1 MTKNNLG
8 GGIVGCA
15 LALAAFVSSIQAQ
28 NGIEPRYE
36 RYNADRK
43 SIEVDG
49 NLDDWAGVNF
59 IEPLFEASDGRE
71 GGKGNSTIGETTYST
86 FAEFAGGTWSGPD
99 DHKTSIAVA
108 WDQEGLY
115 LGIVVTDDEHEHA
128 AGNAWNGDGV
138 QMGLTNPERDTVTHL
153 YNYAIKAGY
162 ESGKVYKGGDAGA
175 IADKEKGPGNYTV
188 AMVRNDDTKKTI
200 YEALFTPDS
209 FGFAQFEVG
218 QQFGFGVC
226 VNDGDNDTPGQKGW
240 SGWGPHMIVFGKT
253 APDAALVTL
262 TAAEV
267 LASFETSFTEGEIPD
282 SAELFGTATIG
293 PDENDEADEPN
304 EFLHVT
310 DALNGQNGSMKIGD
324 ITDGRTFKDFEVG
337 FKVYISDSTCC
348 GSEDDFSEEHRPAD
362 GWSLS
367 IGNDLPDTIGL
378 AEEGA
383 GSGIRICFDTWDSGG
398 GEAPAIDV
406 WNGVQGQVGDGNQGA
421 WSGGLF
427 VRQNFGGVTGASDDV
442 KFKDPDTGEL
452 VFMWTHGEWVDFSLK
467 ILGGQLS
474 INYKGYQM
482 INETLPPGW
491 PALTAPEWLFAGRT
505 GGANSAHWVDDF
517 YVKVYKP
524 SGPIVSGFEGT
535 PTGVSVSL
543 TDAEGNGLVADS
555 VTAKFDGAA
564 VEASSSK
571 DGDVTTIVYNTP
583 DFLPAGTDH
592 SIEVTYTD
600 EKGNINVKTLGFT
613 VAAYTMI
620 DPSSAAPSS
629 LKGDSG
635 FIANI
640 TQISVEQTGGAADV
654 HGNTIVK
661 ANQQIDGVFIDPNT
675 EEAFLNEAD
684 EDAFE
689 GWSYYP
695 VVVETVNQNQDAPG
709 AAGNF
714 NESNGKE
721 DEPIPGIP
729 GWGGSTDGIAG
740 EYIALLD
747 LAKGSYQL
755 GVNSDDGFQATIG
768 SNFGDLGSQVLGE
781 FNGGRGASDTLFDIV
796 VTEAGLYPFRVLWFE
811 GGGGA
816 NVEIFSMVNGEKT
829 LINDPDVDGSIKAYT
844 IKGATVDESTTDRVD
859 TGRAVLVSVSPANG
873 DKLVKANSIDVVAQ
887 NGSASTIDQGSIT
900 MTLNGDAVTPS
911 VSKSGDTITIS
922 LAPDGGLPVGNHT
935 VVVSMKESTGATKS
949 ATTSFGVPGIY
960 SLVGAV
966 PSEAAGFI
974 TVREYH
980 GIGTTD
986 IPVLMANAK
995 FPDNPDVNTIATYF
1009 EWPQSGDI
1017 NVNPA
1022 GNVRDNYGWHLSG
1035 FIHPPETGEYI
1046 FSVATDDNSQLWLS
1060 TDEDPANAVQITQ
1073 ESTWQGVRS
1082 FQPVGDETTSVPV
1095 LLEAGKAYFIE
1106 CIAKEGGGGDN
1117 MAVAWSL
1124 PSDEGFEA
1132 EAGALPISGDY
1143 LSPFTWTGPE
1153 VPELT
1158 SASPTGVSDSTDYSV
1173 SISVA
1178 NGESV
1183 KVSEFTKLE
1192 AGGQNILGGAETTLG
1207 NISASITA
1215 DASGDPATEYT
1226 IVAEWKNSD
1235 GSTGSHEYTIMT
1247 SPHSEDTLYI
1257 EVEDFNYDGGEWF
1270 TFEDNEGGG
1279 AYEGLGAVSGI
1290 DFNNSG
1296 NASPNYREIPDNHPG
1311 MADST
1316 GFDANRG
1323 DFDMDVDFKMGWN
1336 DDGDWYNYTR
1346 DFPAA
1351 ETYYNVI
1358 GRFSSGGAAIN
1369 STLSVVTGDATAE
1382 GHSVEVQGS
1391 FKGGPTACWD
1401 CMEFF
1406 PLKDD
1411 DGQISRV
1418 KLAGESTVRL
1428 TKVGGNMD
1436 ANYMAFVKSAVQAPN
1451 ESLADPTEGMVDLT
1465 TPGDAVVALLTEDS
1479 PGGELVA
1486 NAIDNDSSTKYLN
1499 FTGKNN
1505 TPSGLSISTGGGIVS
1520 GIALTSANDAPERDP
1535 ATYTLSGS
1543 NDGSSW
1549 TDIASGNVPA
1559 FGARFE
1565 RQAWAIDNTASYTDY
1580 KLIFDTT
1587 ASSNGCCMQ
1596 VAEVELL
1603 TKLSDLADISSP
1615 GDAVAALP
1623 SADSPGGEQVPN
1635 AIDDN
1640 TQTKYLNFIGKN
1652 NTPTGLSI
1660 STGGGVVKGLALTS
1674 ANDAPER
1681 DPATFELWTGDT
1693 MIASGTVPAFTD
1705 RFQRQVVAIDS
1716 AVAAS
1721 DYKLMFTTTAA
1732 SNGCCMQVAE
1742 VELLGTKSA
1751 SAPAISVVRNADG
1764 SLTVSFDGTLQTA
1777 PTVNGPWTDV
1787 DAASPVNWS
1796 KDQAAGFARSKN

>member
-1 MTKNNLG
+1 MKRNMVRR
-8 GGIVGCA
+8 GIVGCA
-15 LALAAFVSSIQAQ
+15 FALAAFVSSIQAQ

-71 GGKGNSTIGETTYST
+71 GGKGNTTIGEKTYST

-128 AGNAWNGDGV
+128 ANNAWNGDGV

-282 SAELFGTATIG
+282 SAELFGVATIG

-324 ITDGRTFKDFEVG
+324 ITGGRTFKDFEVG

-348 GSEDDFSEEHRPAD
+348 GDEDDFSEGHRPAD

-406 WNGVQGQVGDGNQGA
+406 WNGVQGQVGDGDQGA

-427 VRQNFGGVTGASDDV
+427 VRQNFGGVTGASDED

-467 ILGGQLS
+467 ILGGQLQ

-482 INETLPPGW
+482 INETLPAGW

-505 GGANSAHWVDDF
+505 GGANAAHWVDDF

-535 PTGVSVSL
+535 ASGVSVSL

-571 DGDVTTIVYNTP
+571 DGDVTTIVYNAP

-592 SIEVTYTD
+592 TIEVTYTD
-600 EKGNINVKTLGFT
+600 EKGNINVKTLGYT

-675 EEAFLNEAD
+675 EEAYLNEAD

-714 NESNGKE
+714 NEGNGKE

-873 DKLVKANSIDVVAQ
+873 DKLVKASSIDVVAQ
-887 NGSASTIDQGSIT
+887 NGSASTIDQGSVT

-911 VSKSGDTITIS
+911 VSKSGDTVTIS

-949 ATTSFGVPGIY
+949 ATTSFY
-960 SLVGAV
+960 V
-966 PSEAAGFI
+966 PSIYKRDTPAPTEAQGGL

-986 IPVLMANAK
+986 IPVLMADAK
-995 FPDNPDVNTIATYF
+995 FPDSPDATAIASYF

-1022 GNVRDNYGWHLSG
+1022 GNVRDNYGWHVSG
-1035 FIHPPETGEYI
+1035 YIHPPETGEYI

-1060 TDEDPANAVQITQ
+1060 TDEDPANAVQITN
-1073 ESTWQGVRS
+1073 ESQWQGVRNY
-1082 FQPVGDETTSVPV
+1082 QPMSDETTSAPV
-1095 LLEAGKAYFIE
+1095 LLEAGKTYFIE
-1106 CIAKEGGGGDN
+1106 CFAKEVA
-1117 MAVAWSL
+1117 AV
-1124 PSDEGFEA
+1124 
-1132 EAGALPISGDY
+1132 I
-1143 LSPFTWTGPE
+1143 TWP
-1153 VPELT
+1153 LH
-1158 SASPTGVSDSTDYSV
+1158 GV
-1173 SISVA
+1173 
-1178 NGESV
+1178 
-1183 KVSEFTKLE
+1183 F
-1192 AGGQNILGGAETTLG
+1192 
-1207 NISASITA
+1207 
-1215 DASGDPATEYT
+1215 
-1226 IVAEWKNSD
+1226 
-1235 GSTGSHEYTIMT
+1235 
-1247 SPHSEDTLYI
+1247 
-1257 EVEDFNYDGGEWF
+1257 
-1270 TFEDNEGGG
+1270 
-1279 AYEGLGAVSGI
+1279 
-1290 DFNNSG
+1290 
-1296 NASPNYREIPDNHPG
+1296 
-1311 MADST
+1311 
-1316 GFDANRG
+1316 
-1323 DFDMDVDFKMGWN
+1323 
-1336 DDGDWYNYTR
+1336 
-1346 DFPAA
+1346 
-1351 ETYYNVI
+1351 
-1358 GRFSSGGAAIN
+1358 
-1369 STLSVVTGDATAE
+1369 
-1382 GHSVEVQGS
+1382 
-1391 FKGGPTACWD
+1391 
-1401 CMEFF
+1401 
-1406 PLKDD
+1406 
-1411 DGQISRV
+1411 
-1418 KLAGESTVRL
+1418 
-1428 TKVGGNMD
+1428 
-1436 ANYMAFVKSAVQAPN
+1436 
-1451 ESLADPTEGMVDLT
+1451 
-1465 TPGDAVVALLTEDS
+1465 
-1479 PGGELVA
+1479 
-1486 NAIDNDSSTKYLN
+1486 
-1499 FTGKNN
+1499 
-1505 TPSGLSISTGGGIVS
+1505 
-1520 GIALTSANDAPERDP
+1520 
-1535 ATYTLSGS
+1535 
-1543 NDGSSW
+1543 
-1549 TDIASGNVPA
+1549 
-1559 FGARFE
+1559 
-1565 RQAWAIDNTASYTDY
+1565 
-1580 KLIFDTT
+1580 
-1587 ASSNGCCMQ
+1587 
-1596 VAEVELL
+1596 LL
-1603 TKLSDLADISSP
+1603 TKDLKQK
-1615 GDAVAALP
+1615 
-1623 SADSPGGEQVPN
+1623 QVRCQSL
-1635 AIDDN
+1635 AI
-1640 TQTKYLNFIGKN
+1640 
-1652 NTPTGLSI
+1652 
-1660 STGGGVVKGLALTS
+1660 TS
-1674 ANDAPER
+1674 LHSHGQD
-1681 DPATFELWTGDT
+1681 LK
-1693 MIASGTVPAFTD
+1693 
-1705 RFQRQVVAIDS
+1705 FQ
-1716 AVAAS
+1716 
-1721 DYKLMFTTTAA
+1721 
-1732 SNGCCMQVAE
+1732 N
-1742 VELLGTKSA
+1742 
-1751 SAPAISVVRNADG
+1751 
-1764 SLTVSFDGTLQTA
+1764 
-1777 PTVNGPWTDV
+1777 
-1787 DAASPVNWS
+1787 
-1796 KDQAAGFARSKN
+1796 

>member
-1 MTKNNLG
+1 MTKNNLR
-8 GGIVGCA
+8 GGIVACA
-15 LALAAFVSSIQAQ
+15 LALAAFVSSTNAQ

-36 RYNADRK
+36 RYNADRR

-49 NLDDWAGVNF
+49 DLSDWAGVNF
-59 IEPLFEASDGRE
+59 IEPLFHASDGRE
-71 GGKGNSTIGETTYST
+71 GGKGNSTIGDVTYST

-153 YNYAIKAGY
+153 YNYCIRDGY
-162 ESGKVYKGGDAGA
+162 ESGKVYKNGDAGI
-175 IADKEKGPGNYTV
+175 IADKERGPGNYTV

-226 VNDGDNDTPGQKGW
+226 VNDGDSDTPGQKGW

-282 SAELFGTATIG
+282 SAQLFGVAEIG
-293 PDENDEADEPN
+293 PDERDESDEPN

-324 ITDGRTFKDFEVG
+324 ITEGRTFKDFEVG

-348 GSEDDFSEEHRPAD
+348 GNADDMNAGHRPAD

-367 IGNDLPDTIGL
+367 IGNNLPDTIGL

-406 WNGVQGQVGDGNQGA
+406 WNGVQGQVGDGNQGS

-427 VRQNFGGVTGASDDV
+427 VRQNFQGVTGAPDSA
-442 KFKDPDTGEL
+442 KFKDPDTGEF

-467 ILGGQLS
+467 ILGGQLK
-474 INYKGYQM
+474 INYKGYEM

-535 PTGVSVSL
+535 PGGVSVSL
-543 TDAEGNGLVADS
+543 TDAEGNGLKADS
-555 VTAKFDGAA
+555 VSAKFDGVA
-564 VEASSSK
+564 VEVATSK
-571 DGDVTTIVYNTP
+571 ADGVTTIAYLV
-583 DFLPAGTDH
+583 DEFLPAGSDH
-592 SIEVTYTD
+592 TIEVTYGD
-600 EKGNINVKTLGFT
+600 EKGNINVKTLSFT
-613 VAAYTMI
+613 VPNYTSI
-620 DPSSAAPSS
+620 DPSSKAASS

-640 TQISVEQTGGAADV
+640 TQISTEQTGGANNL
-654 HGNTIVK
+654 HGNNI
-661 ANQQIDGVFIDPNT
+661 ANAEKQINGEYIDPNT
-675 EEAFLNEAD
+675 EEQFLNEAD
-684 EDAFE
+684 EEAFE
-689 GWSYYP
+689 GWSYFP

-709 AAGNF
+709 AVGNF
-714 NESNGKE
+714 NEGNGKE

-747 LAKGSYQL
+747 LARGSYTL

-768 SNFGDLGSQVLGE
+768 ANFGDLGAQVLGE
-781 FNGGRGASDTLFDIV
+781 FNGGRGASDTTFDIV
-796 VTEAGLYPFRVLWFE
+796 VEEAGLYPFRVLWFE

-816 NVEIFSMVNGEKT
+816 NVEIFSMVNGAKT

-844 IKGATVDESTTDRVD
+844 IKGATVDETTTDRVD
-859 TGRAVLVSVSPANG
+859 TGRAVLVSVSPNG
-873 DKLVKANSIDVVAQ
+873 KLVKTGTIAVVAR
-887 NGSASTIDQGSIT
+887 NGSATTIDQGSIELK
-900 MTLNGDAVTPS
+900 LNGEAVNAS
-911 VSKSGDTITIS
+911 VDKDGDTLTIS
-922 LAPDGGLPVGNHT
+922 LSPDGGLPVGSHT
-935 VVVSMKESTGATKS
+935 VSVSMKESNGATKS
-949 ATTSFGVPGIY
+949 ASWSFNVPAIY
-960 SLVGAV
+960 KRDTPA
-966 PSEAAGFI
+966 PTEAQGGL

-980 GIGTTD
+980 GIGTTSLQ
-986 IPVLMANAK
+986 VLQDQAK
-995 FPDNPDVNTIATYF
+995 FPDSPDATAIAPYF

-1017 NVNPA
+1017 EVNPP
-1022 GNVRDNYGWHLSG
+1022 GNVRDNYGWHLMG
-1035 FIHPPETGEYI
+1035 YIHPPETGEYI

-1060 TDEDPANAVQITQ
+1060 TDADPANAVQITQ
-1073 ESTWQGVRS
+1073 ESTWQGVRN
-1082 FQPVGDETTSVPV
+1082 FQPLGDETTSLPV
-1095 LLEAGKAYFIE
+1095 LLEAGKTYFIE
-1106 CIAKEGGGGDN
+1106 CFAKEGGGGDN

-1132 EAGALPISGDY
+1132 EAGALPISGEY

-1153 VPELT
+1153 APELG
-1158 SASPTGVSDSTDYSV
+1158 AVSPNGVTNDTDFSV
-1173 SISVA
+1173 SVTIN
-1178 NGESV
+1178 NGEGV

-1192 AGGQNILGGAETTLG
+1192 VGGKSVLGDAEVNLG
-1207 NISASITA
+1207 SISSSISA
-1215 DASGDPATEYT
+1215 DASGDPATMYD
-1226 IVAEWKNSD
+1226 VSVEWKNSD
-1235 GSTGSHEYTIMT
+1235 GSTGSHEYSIMT

-1257 EVEDFNYDGGEWF
+1257 ETEDFNYDGGEWF
-1270 TFEDNEGGG
+1270 TFEETDGGG

-1296 NASPNYREIPDNHPG
+1296 NASPNYRDIPDNHPG

-1316 GFDANRG
+1316 GFDGNRG
-1323 DFDMDVDFKMGWN
+1323 EFDMDVDFKMGWN
-1336 DDGDWYNYTR
+1336 DNGDWYNYTR
-1346 DFPAA
+1346 DFPSA

-1358 GRFSSGGAAIN
+1358 GRFSSGGAAVDN
-1369 STLSVVTGDATAE
+1369 SLSIVTGDATEE
-1382 GHSVEVQGS
+1382 GHSVEEVGK
-1391 FKGGPTACWD
+1391 FNGPATACWN

-1406 PLKDD
+1406 PLRDP
-1411 DGQISRV
+1411 DGQLSRV
-1418 KLAGESTVRL
+1418 KIAGETTVRL

-1436 ANYMAFVKSAVQAPN
+1436 ANYMAFVKSAVQEPN
-1451 ESLADPTEGMVDLT
+1451 TPIVVDNPTDGMIDLT
-1465 TPGDAVVALLTEDS
+1465 TPGDAVVALITEDS
-1479 PGGELVA
+1479 PGSERVP
-1486 NAIDNDSSTKYLN
+1486 NAIDNNPQTKYLN
-1499 FTGKNN
+1499 FTGRNN

-1543 NDGSSW
+1543 NDGSTW

-1565 RQAWAIDNTASYTDY
+1565 RQAWAIDNTASYSDY
-1580 KLIFDTT
+1580 KLIFNTT

-1603 TKLSDLADISSP
+1603 TKLSDLSDISSP
-1615 GDAVAALP
+1615 GDATAALP
-1623 SADSPGGEQVPN
+1623 SEDSPGSERHPN

-1640 TQTKYLNFIGKN
+1640 PQTKYLNFIGRN
-1652 NTPTGLSI
+1652 NTPSGLSI

-1681 DPATFELWTGDT
+1681 DPATFELWSGDT
-1693 MIASGTVPAFTD
+1693 KIAEGAVPAFTE
-1705 RFQRQVVAIDS
+1705 RFQRQVIAIDS
-1716 AVAAS
+1716 AIAAS
-1721 DYKLMFTTTAA
+1721 DYKLMFPTTAS

-1742 VELLGTKSA
+1742 VELLGIKSA
-1751 SAPAISVVRNADG
+1751 SAPTISVVRNADG
-1764 SLTVSFDGTLQTA
+1764 TVTVTFEGTLQTA
-1777 PTVNGPWTDV
+1777 PTVNGPWSDV
-1787 DAASPVNWS
+1787 DAASPLTIPA
-1796 KDQAAGFARSKN
+1796 DAAAAFGRAKN

>member
-8 GGIVGCA
+8 GGIVACA
-15 LALAAFVSSIQAQ
+15 LALAAFVSSTQAQ

-128 AGNAWNGDGV
+128 ANNAWNGDGV

-175 IADKEKGPGNYTV
+175 IADKERGPGNYTV

-267 LASFETSFTEGEIPD
+267 LASFETSFTEGEIPE
-282 SAELFGTATIG
+282 SAELFGVAEIG
-293 PDENDEADEPN
+293 PDERDESDEPN

-324 ITDGRTFKDFEVG
+324 ITGGRTFKDFEVG

-348 GSEDDFSEEHRPAD
+348 GDGDDFSEGHRPAD

-383 GSGIRICFDTWDSGG
+383 GSGIRICFDTWESGG

-406 WNGVQGQVGDGNQGA
+406 WNGVQGQVGDGNQGS

-427 VRQNFGGVTGASDDV
+427 VRQNFAGVTNASDES
-442 KFKDPDTGEL
+442 KFKDPDTGEY

-467 ILGGQLS
+467 ILGGQLQ

-535 PTGVSVSL
+535 PGGVSVSL

-555 VTAKFDGAA
+555 VSAKFDGAA
-564 VEASSSK
+564 IEASSSK
-571 DGDVTTIVYNTP
+571 DGDVTTITYNTP
-583 DFLPAGTDH
+583 EFLPAGSDH
-592 SIEVTYTD
+592 SIEITYTD
-600 EKGNINVKTLGFT
+600 EKGNINVKQLSFT
-613 VAAYTMI
+613 VPNYISI
-620 DPSSAAPSS
+620 DPSARAASS
-629 LKGDSG
+629 MKGDSG

-654 HGNTIVK
+654 HGNQIVNAEK
-661 ANQQIDGVFIDPNT
+661 QINGEFIDPNT
-675 EEAFLNEAD
+675 EEAYLNEAD

-714 NESNGKE
+714 NEGNGKE

-747 LAKGSYQL
+747 LAKGSYTL

-768 SNFGDLGSQVLGE
+768 ANFGDLGSQVLGE
-781 FNGGRGASDTLFDIV
+781 FNGGRGASDTTFDIV
-796 VTEAGLYPFRVLWFE
+796 VSEAGLYPFRVIWFE

-816 NVEIFSMVNGEKT
+816 NVEIFSLVNGAKT

-844 IKGATVDESTTDRVD
+844 IKGATIDESTTDRVD

-873 DKLVKANSIDVVAQ
+873 NKLVKAGSITVVAR
-887 NGSASTIDQGSIT
+887 NGSATSIDQNSIELK
-900 MTLNGDAVTPS
+900 LNGEVVNAN
-911 VSKSGDTITIS
+911 VSKSGDDITITFG
-922 LAPDGGLPVGNHT
+922 DGLPIGAHNVT
-935 VVVSMKESTGATKS
+935 VSMKESNGATKTAS
-949 ATTSFGVPGIY
+949 WGFNVPAIY
-960 SLVGAV
+960 KRDT
-966 PSEAAGFI
+966 PTPTEAQGGL

-986 IPVLMANAK
+986 IPVLMAQAK
-995 FPDNPDVNTIATYF
+995 FPDSPDATAIAPYF

-1017 NVNPA
+1017 EVNPP

-1046 FSVATDDNSQLWLS
+1046 FAVATDDNSQLWLS
-1060 TDEDPANAVQITQ
+1060 TDDDPANAVQITQ
-1073 ESTWQGVRS
+1073 ESTWQGVRNY
-1082 FQPVGDETTSVPV
+1082 QPSGDETTSVPV

-1106 CIAKEGGGGDN
+1106 CFAKEGGGGDN

-1124 PSDEGFEA
+1124 PSDEGA
-1132 EAGALPISGDY
+1132 DVEAGALPISGDY

-1153 VPELT
+1153 TPELS
-1158 SASPTGVSDSTDYSV
+1158 SASPSGVSDSTDYTV
-1173 SISVA
+1173 SLSIA

-1183 KVSEFTKLE
+1183 KVAEFTKLE
-1192 AGGQNILGGAETTLG
+1192 VGGTSILGDAEVTLG
-1207 NISASITA
+1207 NIASSISA
-1215 DASGDPATEYT
+1215 DASGAAATEYD
-1226 IVAEWKNSD
+1226 IVAEWKNTD
-1235 GSTGSHEYTIMT
+1235 GSTGSHEFSVMT

-1316 GFDANRG
+1316 GFDGNRG
-1323 DFDMDVDFKMGWN
+1323 EFDMDVDFKMGWN

-1351 ETYYNVI
+1351 DTYYNVI

-1369 STLSVVTGDATAE
+1369 NTLSIVTGDATAE
-1382 GHSVEVQGS
+1382 DQSVEVQGS

-1406 PLKDD
+1406 PLRDD

-1418 KLAGESTVRL
+1418 KLGGESTVRL
-1428 TKVGGNMD
+1428 TKVAGNMD

-1451 ESLADPTEGMVDLT
+1451 EPLVTDDPTEGMVDLT
-1465 TPGDAVVALLTEDS
+1465 SPGDAVVALLTEDS
-1479 PGGELVA
+1479 PGGERVPL
-1486 NAIDNDSSTKYLN
+1486 AIDNNPNTKYLN

-1543 NDGSSW
+1543 NDGSTW

-1565 RQAWAIDNTASYTDY
+1565 RQSWAIDNTASYSDY
-1580 KLIFDTT
+1580 KLIFNTT

-1603 TKLSDLADISSP
+1603 TKLSDLADITSP
-1615 GDAVAALP
+1615 GDATAALP
-1623 SADSPGGEQVPN
+1623 SEDSPGGERVPN

-1652 NTPTGLSI
+1652 NTPSGLSI

-1681 DPATFELWTGDT
+1681 DPATFELWSGETL
-1693 MIASGTVPAFTD
+1693 IASGNVPAFTE
-1705 RFQRQVVAIDS
+1705 RFQRQVVAIDNG
-1716 AVAAS
+1716 VAAS

-1742 VELLGTKSA
+1742 VELLGIKSA
-1751 SAPAISVVRNADG
+1751 AAPTISVVRNADG
-1764 SLTVSFDGTLQTA
+1764 TVTVTFDGTLQTA
-1777 PTVNGPWTDV
+1777 PAVNGPWSDV
-1787 DAASPVNWS
+1787 DAPSPLTIPAS
-1796 KDQAAGFARSKN
+1796 DAAAFGRAKN